1 MPVVKTLKQHKLVLD
16 THVWIWL
23 LQGESS
29 LCTAFRKAVTHS
41 QKLEGVYISAISVW
55 EIGKLVEKNKI
66 QLEMDTLDWVE
77 QALDMPG
84 VKLLPISP
92 RIAIQSSR
100 LPGTVHG
107 DPADQLLISTAHEHN
122 AILVTCDEKILHYGK
137 DRYVSVH
144 DPR

>member
-1 MPVVKTLKQHKLVLD
+1 M
-16 THVWIWL
+16 HVWIWL
-23 LQGESS
+23 LQGNTS
-29 LCTAFRKAVTHS
+29 LTPSFRKAITHS
-41 QKLEGVYISAISVW
+41 QKQDGVHISAISVW

-77 QALDMPG
+77 QALEMPG
-84 VKLLPISP
+84 IKWLPISP

-100 LPGTVHG
+100 LPGIVHG
-107 DPADQLLISTAHEHN
+107 DPADQLLIATAHEHN
-122 AILVTCDEKILHYGK
+122 ATLVTCDEKILHYGR